1 MSLLRK
7 TKRNY
12 YAHLDNKI
20 VTDNRKF
27 WKAVSSLFSE
37 KTFRKESITLKEQRK
52 IITDSKNIAEMF
64 NNLFSN
70 IVKNLNIDSD
80 LSDITSQT
88 NNADPVFRDIEKYA
102 DHRMSDKGLNFS
114 FKYVTRNK
122 IAKEIQNLDSK
133 KESQE
138 IDIPVKLIKNNL
150 DVVISPFI
158 YNNFNNSLFSSCFP
172 SELENA
178 NVSPVF
184 KKISI

>member
-52 IITDSKNIAEMF
+52 IITDNKNIAEMF

-80 LSDITSQT
+80 LSDITSQA
-88 NNADPVFRDIEKYA
+88 NNTDPVFRAVEKYA
-102 DHRMSDKGLNFS
+102 NHRMSDKG
-114 FKYVTRNK
+114 
-122 IAKEIQNLDSK
+122 
-133 KESQE
+133 
-138 IDIPVKLIKNNL
+138 
-150 DVVISPFI
+150 
-158 YNNFNNSLFSSCFP
+158 
-172 SELENA
+172 
-178 NVSPVF
+178 
-184 KKISI
+184 